1 MEQNHST
8 RNVIIIALLSFF
20 IFLVMSF
27 LPSENNDE
35 ALLDNEKIISTQ
47 QAEESA
53 LQFLSDFY
61 NVNINQVETLLT
73 FQTDKQL
80 GGYLQ
85 KNDLTSQYNEQFG
98 DSNPIDYFQIQVNDN
113 TQKYLVDIHMTSGNV
128 LGWKTMNR
136 NMSTDDIHQQEIAEL
151 FLMEKGYDINN
162 FYLLPLNEREM
173 NNYIFESYEE
183 GVAEAKLQLHT
194 MVEADQV
201 ISFNKSFSIPDS
213 FVSWMDKQDAQAS
226 IMSLLMIVLNVIF
239 GIIALI
245 ISIVLR
251 KHISFK
257 KGILLTLTFLA
268 IYTITNIN
276 MYPVNRAMLPEESNN
291 VAIIMMI
298 VSIVIY
304 TLLSVIIYFTS
315 VSADGLWKNR
325 SETLWPNRKNPNYGN
340 IVLKAMGFG
349 YLFSFIIL
357 AVQSIFY
364 FIGETFFDV
373 WSVSD
378 LTFSP
383 YNLWMPG
390 LMPLIAWA
398 AAISEE
404 IIYRWFGIPLFKKIF
419 RSTIVAVIISSMA
432 WAIGHMA
439 YPIYPAYTRF
449 FEVTIIGLIFGYIF
463 LKFGFMTAVF
473 AHAIVDSI
481 LFSLQLL
488 YFDFTKYALLSLFYM
503 VLPAI
508 VAYSMFKFHQRF
520 KRNYSDPPE
529 EMS

>member
-1 MEQNHST
+1 MEQSHST
-8 RNVIIIALLSFF
+8 RNVVIIALISFL
-20 IFLVMSF
+20 IFLFMNI

-35 ALLDNEKIISTQ
+35 VLLNNEKTISKE

-53 LQFLSDFY
+53 LQFLVDHF
-61 NVNINQVETLLT
+61 NVDVNQAETLLT
-73 FQTDKQL
+73 FQTHKQL

-85 KNDLTSQYNEQFG
+85 KNDLVSDYKKQFG
-98 DSNPIDYFQIQVNDN
+98 DSSPIDYFQIQVNDA
-113 TQKYLVDIHMTSGNV
+113 TQKYLVDVHMTSGNV
-128 LGWKTMNR
+128 LGWKTMNG
-136 NMSTDDIHQQEIAEL
+136 NINTDKMEQQEIAEL
-151 FLMEKGYDINN
+151 FLIEQGYNINN
-162 FYLLPLNEREM
+162 FYLLPQDENEM
-173 NNYIFESYEE
+173 NNYVFESYEQ

-194 MVEADQV
+194 VVEADQV
-201 ISFNKSFSIPDS
+201 ISFNKTFSIPES
-213 FVSWMDKQDAQAS
+213 FVSWMEKQDRQAT
-226 IMSLLMIVLNVIF
+226 IMSVLMIVFNVIF

-251 KHISFK
+251 KHISFS
-257 KGILLTLTFLA
+257 KGILLTLAFLA

-276 MYPVNRAMLPEESNN
+276 MYPVNLAMFPEESNRI
-291 VAIIMMI
+291 AIIMMV
-298 VSIVIY
+298 VSIIIY
-304 TLLSVIIYFTS
+304 ALLSVIIYFTS

-325 SETLWPNRKNPNYGN
+325 SEKLWPNRKNPEYGN
-340 IVLKAMGFG
+340 HVIKAMGYG
-349 YLFSFIIL
+349 YLFAFIIL

-378 LTFSP
+378 VTFSP
-383 YNLWMPG
+383 YNLLMPG

-419 RSTIVAVIISSMA
+419 RSTIVSIILTSMV

-449 FEVTIIGLIFGYIF
+449 IEVTIIGLIFGYIF
-463 LKFGFMTAVF
+463 LKFGFMAAVF

-481 LFSLQLL
+481 LFSLQLI

-508 VAYSMFKFHQRF
+508 IAYFMFKFHQRF

>member
-1 MEQNHST
+1 MEQSHST
-8 RNVIIIALLSFF
+8 RNVILIALISFF

-27 LPSENNDE
+27 LPSENNEEVLLNDE
-35 ALLDNEKIISTQ
+35 KTISIQ

-53 LQFLSDFY
+53 LQFLFDHY
-61 NVNINQVETLLT
+61 NVDVNQVETLLT
-73 FQTDKQL
+73 FQTQKQL

-85 KNDLTSQYNEQFG
+85 KNDLVSDYNEQYG
-98 DSNPIDYFQIQVNDN
+98 DSNPIDYFQIQVNDA
-113 TQKYLVDIHMTSGNV
+113 TQKYLVNIHMTSGNV
-128 LGWKTMNR
+128 LGWKTIDGNMN
-136 NMSTDDIHQQEIAEL
+136 TEELQQQEIAEL
-151 FLMEKGYDINN
+151 FLIEQGYNINN
-162 FYLLPLNEREM
+162 FYLLPQDENEM
-173 NNYIFESYEE
+173 SNYIFESYEE
-183 GVAEAKLQLHT
+183 GVADAKLQLHT
-194 MVEADQV
+194 IIEADQV
-201 ISFNKSFSIPDS
+201 ISFNMTFSIPEP
-213 FVSWMDKQDAQAS
+213 FVTWMEKQDNQAS
-226 IMSLLMIVLNVIF
+226 LMSVLMIIFNVIF

-251 KHISFK
+251 KHISFS
-257 KGILLTLTFLA
+257 KGILLTLIFLA
-268 IYTITNIN
+268 IYTITNFN
-276 MYPVNRAMLPEESNN
+276 MYPVNRAMFSEEGNDT
-291 VAIIMMI
+291 AIIMMV
-298 VSIVIY
+298 VSIIIY
-304 TLLSVIIYFTS
+304 ALLSVILYFTS
-315 VSADGLWKNR
+315 ISADGIWKDR

-340 IVLKAMGFG
+340 HVIKAMGFG

-419 RSTIVAVIISSMA
+419 RSTIVAVIISSMV

-481 LFSLQLL
+481 LFSLQLV
-488 YFDFTKYALLSLFYM
+488 YFDFSKYALLSLFYM

-508 VAYSMFKFHQRF
+508 VAYIMFKFHQRF
-520 KRNYSDPPE
+520 KRNYPDPPE